1 MLNEEN
7 PRTKYR
13 PTLPFHIMVQH
24 LGSGERGAGGA
35 DGALL
40 TGDGCCCCWCCGRG
54 GGGGYCCGGG
64 GRGGGGIVPSR
75 GDGIGYGFLPY
86 NCCSGPLKK
95 WYGIGIGIGGYG
107 TSCGL

>member
-40 TGDGCCCCWCCGRG
+40 TGDGCCCC
-54 GGGGYCCGGG
+54 
-64 GRGGGGIVPSR
+64 
-75 GDGIGYGFLPY
+75 
-86 NCCSGPLKK
+86 
-95 WYGIGIGIGGYG
+95 
-107 TSCGL
+107 